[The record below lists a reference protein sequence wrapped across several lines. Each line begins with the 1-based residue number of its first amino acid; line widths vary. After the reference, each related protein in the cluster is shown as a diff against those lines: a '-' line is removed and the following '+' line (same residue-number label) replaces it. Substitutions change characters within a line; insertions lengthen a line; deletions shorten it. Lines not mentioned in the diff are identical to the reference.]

1 MVSSQ
6 NQALEEIKLLRRKV
20 ERRETLIEEQL
31 LPVSKTSSDEIN
43 AIGNYMRGKKAG
55 CLEFEKLENLKR
67 P

>member
-1 MVSSQ
+1 MRSSQ
-6 NQALEEIKLLRRKV
+6 NQTLKEIKLLRRKV
-20 ERRETLIEEQL
+20 ERLEALIEERL

-43 AIGNYMRGKKAG
+43 VIGNYMRGKKAG